1 MEKVLF
7 STNFRLCDFA
17 NFGTPC
23 VLEIY
28 RDDDNIYTY
37 LLPDAFYEDDET
49 FKMSGLTIKEYEEN
63 LFDSS
68 AQHCCLG
75 EVKDVMDFVNN
86 YYDGSDDEI
95 HDLIEEI
102 INTIF

>member
-7 STNFRLCDFA
+7 STNFRLFDFA

-23 VLEIY
+23 VLDICGN
-28 RDDDNIYTY
+28 DDHMYCL
-37 LLPDAFYEDDET
+37 LLPDTTYEDDEA
-49 FKMSGLTIKEYEEN
+49 FEMSGLTIEEYEEN
-63 LFDSS
+63 LYDSS
-68 AQHCCLG
+68 AQYCYIS
-75 EVKDVMDFVNN
+75 EVKDVMDFINS
-86 YYDGSDDEI
+86 YYDGSDDEV